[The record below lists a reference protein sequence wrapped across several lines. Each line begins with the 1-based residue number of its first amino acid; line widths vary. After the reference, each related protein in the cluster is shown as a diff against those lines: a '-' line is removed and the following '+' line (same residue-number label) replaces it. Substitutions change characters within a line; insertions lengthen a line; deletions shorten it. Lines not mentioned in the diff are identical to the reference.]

1 MGDRYKEWVIKSIYL
16 VLKKYKFKAL
26 KTNNTLVIWC
36 AEANKI
42 FTSLNATTIIHLNH
56 YMVAYNSLI
65 EKPFGYGFQ
74 NYQKSTYEFAEKNK
88 MVDIHST
95 LTLMNIN
102 DGSNNFNKMIVE
114 FGIFNFIFLIFFFY
128 FSF

>member
-42 FTSLNATTIIHLNH
+42 FTSLISVNIPN
-56 YMVAYNSLI
+56 VAC
-65 EKPFGYGFQ
+65 
-74 NYQKSTYEFAEKNK
+74 KNK
-88 MVDIHST
+88 KNIKT
-95 LTLMNIN
+95 LTEL
-102 DGSNNFNKMIVE
+102 
-114 FGIFNFIFLIFFFY
+114 
-128 FSF
+128 